1 LDYAIQEATTYF
13 EQKRDERITAFDDL
27 NTTFQDAK
35 KQYTDNLAEI
45 TRLEG
50 EIEAGKTAGDDTS
63 GLEADLATA

>member
-1 LDYAIQEATTYF
+1 LDYAIQEATTIF

-35 KQYTDNLAEI
+35 KLYTDNLAEI

-50 EIEAGKTAGDDTS
+50 EIAAGQTAGDDT
-63 GLEADLATA
+63 T

>member
-1 LDYAIQEATTYF
+1 LDYAIQEATTIF

-35 KQYTDNLAEI
+35 KLYTDNLAEI

-50 EIEAGKTAGDDTS
+50 EIEAGKTAGDDT
-63 GLEADLATA
+63 T

>member
-1 LDYAIQEATTYF
+1 MDYAIQEATTIF

-35 KQYTDNLAEI
+35 KLYTDNLAEI

-50 EIEAGKTAGDDTS
+50 EIEAGKTAGDDT
-63 GLEADLATA
+63 T